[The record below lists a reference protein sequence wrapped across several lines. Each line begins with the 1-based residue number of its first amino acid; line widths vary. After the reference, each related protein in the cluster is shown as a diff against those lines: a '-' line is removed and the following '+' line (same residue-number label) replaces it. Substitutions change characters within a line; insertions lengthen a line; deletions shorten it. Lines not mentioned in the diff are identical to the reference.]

1 MIFRQKRSLRQLGG
15 RKMKGKTNYEVIH
28 SMSTEQLSEF
38 LACFW
43 SRDMVPKRYNCDLIH
58 PCLGCPENYI
68 CFREWLERPCTD
80 AMFKKEKKD
89 E

>member
-58 PCLGCPENYI
+58 PCL
-68 CFREWLERPCTD
+68 
-80 AMFKKEKKD
+80 
-89 E
+89 